1 MFSYCAFLLW
11 ETPSLSLSLKPLK
24 WVFVL
29 VSVNDFKSDNTD
41 IEVYTSNPVNTDTE
55 GAIES
60 VRIKRV
66 EFRGNERAI
75 FPLGQIKLSV
85 IMRFLY

>member
-41 IEVYTSNPVNTDTE
+41 IKVYTSNPVNTDTE
-55 GAIES
+55 GGIES
-60 VRIKRV
+60 VRLLTV
-66 EFRGNERAI
+66 
-75 FPLGQIKLSV
+75 S
-85 IMRFLY
+85 LYKAC

>member
-41 IEVYTSNPVNTDTE
+41 IKVYTSNPVNTDTLR
-55 GAIES
+55 GA
-60 VRIKRV
+60 
-66 EFRGNERAI
+66 
-75 FPLGQIKLSV
+75 
-85 IMRFLY
+85 